1 MKRNVKKV
9 TSIVLAIFLLILSGC
24 GGDVDYT
31 EAPTVEGETQDG
43 FANNEEFPKHIDTVI
58 SDKVTV
64 DADVIVPEG
73 VDFSNMN
80 TYNAEACLYKESDP
94 MELFE
99 IKDNRVLELYYEA
112 NESDYDDCPEDFKF
126 EVKRYLIYNADN
138 RDAGNMYNG
147 SLSWGGD
154 EFFYHDFTESQ
165 CKTRYFD
172 YLGIT
177 QESADEVDCGK
188 DFGFMTREEAK
199 AKAENIISSV
209 TNFDYNITHVLS
221 VEKETL
227 DLLNEKWDYTSPYE
241 TKDSYLIYYT
251 YTVDGIDFP
260 YVNSVTD
267 ATSELPLKYLT
278 CAFVWIT
285 EDGVISY
292 TLPTVEFD
300 MKLNSV
306 ATQGNKIIGPE
317 EALEKVKESIDSM
330 CSLFD
335 AEVFKISLNY
345 VPYKKGRTLRENKNY
360 EIRPVWKIYV
370 RTVGNDDIVISEK
383 PLPLD
388 GNLTETEIIDWT
400 VDAVTGEFTFDVGL
414 A

>member
-43 FANNEEFPKHIDTVI
+43 FENNEEFPKHIDMVI

-80 TYNAEACLYKESDP
+80 TYNAEACLFKESDP

-188 DFGFMTREEAK
+188 DFDFMTREEAK

>member
-31 EAPTVEGETQDG
+31 EAPTVEGETQEG
-43 FANNEEFPKHIDTVI
+43 VENNEEFPKHIDMVI

-64 DADVIVPEG
+64 NADVIVPEG

-80 TYNAEACLYKESDP
+80 TYNAEACLFKESDP

-112 NESDYDDCPEDFKF
+112 NETDYDDCPEDFKF
-126 EVKRYLIYNADN
+126 DVKRYLIYNADN
-138 RDAGNMYNG
+138 RDAGNMYRG
-147 SLSWGGD
+147 SIDWGGD
-154 EFFYHDFTESQ
+154 ELFYHDFTESQ
-165 CKTRYFD
+165 CKIRSLY

-188 DFGFMTREEAK
+188 DFDFMTREEAK

-292 TLPTVEFD
+292 TLPTAEFD

-335 AEVFKISLNY
+335 AEVFQISLNY

-383 PLPLD
+383 PLPLE